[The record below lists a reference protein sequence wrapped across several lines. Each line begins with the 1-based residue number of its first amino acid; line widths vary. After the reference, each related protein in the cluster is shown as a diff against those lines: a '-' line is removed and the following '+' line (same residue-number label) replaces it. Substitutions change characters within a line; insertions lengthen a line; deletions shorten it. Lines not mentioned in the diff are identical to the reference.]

1 MSCVNTAFST
11 TGVQLAAT
19 AVELLPWNIHRKGLV
34 LHAKESPV
42 EYAFGESPTVND
54 YITLASGSTQ
64 VFDHLIPA
72 QALWAKGSGIL
83 VYGEAK

>member
-19 AVELLPWNIHRKGLV
+19 AVELLPFNIHRKGLM
-34 LHAKESPV
+34 LHAKAAPV
-42 EYAFGESPTVND
+42 DYAFGEAPGVND
-54 YITLASGSTQ
+54 YITLASGATQ
-64 VFDHLIPA
+64 IFDDLIPA
-72 QALWAKGSGIL
+72 QSLWVKGTGFL